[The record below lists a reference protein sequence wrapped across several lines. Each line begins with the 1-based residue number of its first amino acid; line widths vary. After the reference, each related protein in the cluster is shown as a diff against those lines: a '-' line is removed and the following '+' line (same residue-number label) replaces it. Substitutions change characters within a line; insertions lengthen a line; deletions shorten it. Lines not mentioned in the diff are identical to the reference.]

1 MITSQTPKLHLNKI
15 KSLAKDKNVSL
26 IDAVHHYTE
35 FNGLDPY
42 FIADIIHT
50 DKQFLS
56 EIQREAKSL
65 RLIK

>member
-1 MITSQTPKLHLNKI
+1 MITTQAPKSHLNNI

-26 IDAVHHYTE
+26 IDAIHHYTE

-42 FIADIIHT
+42 FIADVIHT
-50 DKQFLS
+50 DKQLLL

>member
-1 MITSQTPKLHLNKI
+1 MITPQVPKLHLNKI

>member
-1 MITSQTPKLHLNKI
+1 MLALTPQTHLEKI
-15 KSLAKDKNVSL
+15 RSLAKDKSVML

-35 FNGLDPY
+35 FNALDPY

-65 RLIK
+65 KLIK